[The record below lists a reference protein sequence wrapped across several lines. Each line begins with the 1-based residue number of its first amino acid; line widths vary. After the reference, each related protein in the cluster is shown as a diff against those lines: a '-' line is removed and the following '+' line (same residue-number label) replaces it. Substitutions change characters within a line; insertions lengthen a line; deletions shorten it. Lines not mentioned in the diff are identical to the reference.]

1 MSLIATAHE
10 KSTICHNALRI
21 VADLT
26 GVSPRVAILTD
37 YREDGTI
44 DSFAYMTDPDPAPE
58 ARIAIDQ
65 IAQSRAKKI
74 ISQTMLEARHYEIRR
89 DTLASY
95 FTADN
100 LQNELVQAEK
110 VLLENAGYSIQEG
123 EYFAFPV
130 PTDANPMGI
139 LFVMARNGTEAG
151 KMEVQKNKIASSL
164 QEMLL

>member
-1 MSLIATAHE
+1 MSFTATAHE
-10 KSTICHNALRI
+10 KSTICHNAPKI
-21 VADLT
+21 VGDLT
-26 GVSPRVAILTD
+26 GVSPQVAILT
-37 YREDGTI
+37 YYQEDGTI
-44 DSFAYMTDPDPAPE
+44 DSFAYMTDPAPAPE

-95 FTADN
+95 FTTES
-100 LQNELVQAEK
+100 LQTELVQVEK
-110 VLLENAGYSIQEG
+110 ASLENAGYSIQEG

-130 PTDANPMGI
+130 PPDSNPMGI
-139 LFVMARNGTEAG
+139 LFIMAQNGTEAG

-164 QEMLL
+164 QKILL